1 MLATCEGARKLA
13 YFGRA
18 LYCIGVSFAVLLM
31 GFAITFAVLES
42 EPMFQRVFSVL
53 ILGLAP
59 ALLIWA
65 GAFVICN
72 LLKKASSLYDRTAT
86 ALRRL
91 SASLGIA

>member
-1 MLATCEGARKLA
+1 
-13 YFGRA
+13 
-18 LYCIGVSFAVLLM
+18 
-31 GFAITFAVLES
+31 
-42 EPMFQRVFSVL
+42 MFQRVFSVL